1 MNNEFATFLE
11 GEWGAAS
18 VANHGF
24 QDDPPDQL
32 ARKTAVQKSILLDR
46 MLGLIAQYVPDLL
59 RNEVVKRA
67 TSLSWIRKRLR
78 KYYSISQSE
87 VHFLKLSTI
96 HRVDDERYETLYQR
110 IIAHGEWSPLTLMW
124 AAVVKLEKQSTAT
137 NIFCRLRRRISAL

>member
-1 MNNEFATFLE
+1 MANANNAFRHPKPWSLKDKETITGFESWKSNVLYNLSLNNEFATFLE

-46 MLGLIAQYVPDLL
+46 MLGLVAQYVPDLL

-67 TSLSWIRKRLR
+67 TSLSWIWKRLR

-87 VHFLKLSTI
+87 VHFL
-96 HRVDDERYETLYQR
+96 VE
-110 IIAHGEWSPLTLMW
+110 
-124 AAVVKLEKQSTAT
+124 
-137 NIFCRLRRRISAL
+137 